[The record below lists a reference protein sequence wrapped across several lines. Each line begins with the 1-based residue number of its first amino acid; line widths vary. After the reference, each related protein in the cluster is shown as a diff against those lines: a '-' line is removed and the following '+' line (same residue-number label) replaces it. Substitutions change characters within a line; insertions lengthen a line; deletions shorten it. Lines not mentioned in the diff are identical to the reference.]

1 MPTCTSLDC
10 RRNLESKDIPL
21 YCVKNEMQTYYL
33 ICFFMQKEV
42 VFLCYW
48 CQTYRKICVY
58 YLYLYTCRGA
68 KVIIHTGI
76 CFSTV
81 CSILEKQTTETRKL
95 HLYSRQT
102 VMPCRVKAALP
113 CRHIA
118 KASFLSRTFHE
129 SKWFSI
135 SPDFRQNS
143 SLKCA
148 TLQEMKHR
156 TYILGCQR

>member
-1 MPTCTSLDC
+1 MLS
-10 RRNLESKDIPL
+10 
-21 YCVKNEMQTYYL
+21 VKFYIILFNVL
-33 ICFFMQKEV
+33 
-42 VFLCYW
+42 FLCKRSFFNV
-48 CQTYRKICVY
+48 TGVRHIERFVY
-58 YLYLYTCRGA
+58 IYLYLYTCKGA
-68 KVIIHTGI
+68 EVKIHTGI
-76 CFSTV
+76 CFGTV

-118 KASFLSRTFHE
+118 KASFLSRAFHE